1 MDMTTRIQVAIV
13 RADMAIM
20 AGIRIIVPLA
30 VVAAI
35 AWTIYIIGKG
45 AIHGIKSRRSH

>member
-20 AGIRIIVPLA
+20 AGIRIIIPLA
-30 VVAAI
+30 VVATI

-45 AIHGIKSRRSH
+45 AIHGIKSRRSN